1 MQSSNVSLG
10 KIGESA
16 SASLLQKKGFKILKR
31 NIRIN
36 IGEIDIIA
44 SKQSVLYVFEVK
56 TRRNTSHGQPYEAV
70 TPLKAKRLLM
80 MGEKFALQNNLKDSK
95 LSLGVIAV
103 IVDERDNEVT
113 IKIYD
118 YFQ

>member
-1 MQSSNVSLG
+1 MQSSNISLG
-10 KIGESA
+10 KIGENA
-16 SASLLQKKGFKILKR
+16 SVLFLQKEGFKILKR
-31 NIRIN
+31 NIRID

-44 SKQSVLYVFEVK
+44 SKKSLLHIFEVK

-70 TPLKAKRLLM
+70 TPVKAKRLLM
-80 MGEKFALQNNLKDSK
+80 MGEKFVLQNNLKDSK

-103 IVDERDNEVT
+103 LVDDAEKACS

-118 YFQ
+118 YFI

>member
-1 MQSSNVSLG
+1 MRSSNVSLR
-10 KIGESA
+10 KIGENA
-16 SASLLQKKGFKILKR
+16 SVLFLRNQGFKILKR
-31 NIRIN
+31 NLRVN

-56 TRRNTSHGQPYEAV
+56 TRRNTTHGQPYEAV
-70 TPLKAKRLLM
+70 TPVKAKRLQM

-103 IVDERDNEVT
+103 LVDESDKVAT